1 MRIHICI
8 IVWAL
13 GLFSATISQVLP
25 YNPTTILD
33 DPKNKNHV
41 YVFQRMLSSSNY
53 HLVSIDISSTLST
66 SNLSFNVVSPDL
78 PFSDDDDTALIPT
91 ISEQGTIS
99 VYTGLCE
106 AFSTSALWRFHMRE
120 IGSKTSGNW
129 DREPINTPV
138 DQSSASLPGAQ
149 FLSRGISFSPLV
161 DGNSTQ
167 TNMYIFG
174 GMCPKQNASTENWQ
188 SAARYSNQMLRISQ
202 ASDLNY
208 TIDMTSSRSSAVAEA
223 GFSLTG
229 LIPSFLNTSNIT
241 TQQRSYVLIGGHTS
255 DAFISM
261 SQIAIWNLPEE
272 AWNFVKV
279 DMPLATK
286 LNSQSAIDDDSRI
299 LDCRS
304 GHTAVLSEDGSKII
318 VFGGW
323 VGNIS
328 QSAYPQLAVLELGA
342 GYGGLGN
349 WEWSIPKNQ
358 PSGTGIYG
366 HGAIMLPGNVMMIVG
381 GSDISL
387 PLKRAAVP
395 ELKAMFFNATSL
407 EWISSYT
414 NPGYVSDQN
423 IHQGTSSLGIRIA
436 VGLGLVAIAGI
447 VLLSVGYRRHR
458 SQKDQRENNIRS
470 LSEMATN
477 LNVGPKPEMKST
489 DGGGLFP
496 WSNNGWNNRYEPQD
510 YDDPHSE
517 SHRPTARYENLDSGG
532 NGLDE
537 FVYVLPTSTK
547 AKQRASFYPR
557 SRGGYQTGNYES
569 SGLGVIH
576 PIYEADEN
584 DEIDQDDG
592 DLGVAHGNSVS
603 AEDRKKKI
611 NRNSDPFKDPQIYH
625 ASSSGQNP
633 FRRAKT
639 PESDILARERNIKE
653 WVSDWAE
660 GDIVMSSEARLQST
674 ITRNSPSRR
683 ATVVTAST
691 PDSVTAEEDRSS
703 ISNFSERTDKS
714 HVASELALGHSTS
727 LMSRSTSLRSFI
739 MGINPFSS
747 NNHPTTAR
755 LDSGNTDHEAISD
768 GKVAS
773 IHSAQNVA
781 SGSANSSRSV
791 KSFRSAQT
799 SVQSRTNEGEH
810 LLGPNPESSRP
821 ETAYSLSE
829 AQETS
834 ISGSPSK
841 NKPQLHGKGR
851 ANWLGSLKRVFVFS
865 PEENDFRSKNYDLGC
880 HSAELGPSSL
890 LNRKDGPREP
900 RRAVSASGSLLRR
913 KLVKSDWEANPS
925 APADTSG
932 CSSSSESVKIGL
944 ARSSMACENE
954 LETERTIENQRS
966 RVTFTNSQDRLH
978 LANQDLFTD
987 KGEGSGSSILDGGI
1001 SSSVRSLKAL
1011 SKPSIREITYSS
1023 DSDESELDEI
1033 PSFPEYKKENFLN
1046 KDKGKQ
1052 KASDFGMT
1060 FQQNEKHELEQT
1072 EHSEDG
1078 DLSIPMKEKGK
1089 NPSDILRPASQNSR
1103 ASSSRKSRVL
1113 EIVERME
1120 SKG

>member
-1 MRIHICI
+1 MRIHICA

-13 GLFSATISQVLP
+13 SLFSATISQVLP
-25 YNPTTILD
+25 YNPTTILH
-33 DPKNKNHV
+33 DPKNKNNI

-53 HLVSIDISSTLST
+53 HLVSIDISSTT
-66 SNLSFNVVSPDL
+66 SASNVSFNVVSPDL
-78 PFSDDDDTALIPT
+78 PFSDGDNTALIPS
-91 ISEQGTIS
+91 ISEQGIIF

-120 IGSKTSGNW
+120 YGSKISGNW
-129 DREPINTPV
+129 DRESINTPV

-149 FLSRGISFSPLV
+149 FLSKGISFSPLV

-174 GMCPKQNASTENWQ
+174 GMCPKQNATTENWQ

-202 ASDLNY
+202 ASDLNF
-208 TIDMTSSRSSAVAEA
+208 TIDITSSPSSAVAEA

-229 LIPSFLNTSNIT
+229 LIPSFSNTSNIT

-255 DAFISM
+255 DAFIT
-261 SQIAIWNLPEE
+261 IWNLPEE

-279 DMPLATK
+279 DMPLAVK
-286 LNSQSAIDDDSRI
+286 LKSRSAADDNPRI
-299 LDCRS
+299 LDSRS

-328 QSAYPQLAVLELGA
+328 QSAYPQLAILELGA

-349 WEWSIPKNQ
+349 WEWSIPKTQ
-358 PSGTGIYG
+358 PIGNGIYG
-366 HGAIMLPGNVMMIVG
+366 HAATMLPGNVMMIVG
-381 GSDISL
+381 GSEISL
-387 PLKRAAVP
+387 SMKRAAVP
-395 ELKAMFFNATSL
+395 ELRAMFFNVTSL

-414 NPGYVSDQN
+414 NPDYLSDQN
-423 IHQGTSSLGIRIA
+423 IHQGTSSLGLRIA
-436 VGLGLVAIAGI
+436 VGLGLVAVAGI

-458 SQKDQRENNIRS
+458 TQRDQRDNNIRS

-477 LNVGPKPEMKST
+477 LNMGTKPEMKST

-496 WSNNGWNNRYEPQD
+496 WSNNGWNNRYEPQE
-510 YDDPHSE
+510 YEDPNFE

-547 AKQRASFYPR
+547 AKQRSSFYPR
-557 SRGGYQTGNYES
+557 SRGGYQSGNYES

-592 DLGVAHGNSVS
+592 DLGVAHGKSVS
-603 AEDRKKKI
+603 AEDKKKKN
-611 NRNSDPFKDPQIYH
+611 NRHSDPFKDPQIYH
-625 ASSSGQNP
+625 ASSSSQNP
-633 FRRAKT
+633 SRRTKT
-639 PESDILARERNIKE
+639 PESDIMARERNIKE

-691 PDSVTAEEDRSS
+691 PDSVTAEEDGSS
-703 ISNFSERTDKS
+703 ISNFSERTEKS
-714 HVASELALGHSTS
+714 HVASELALGHSIS
-727 LMSRSTSLRSFI
+727 LISRSTSLRSFI

-747 NNHPTTAR
+747 NNNPAPTR
-755 LDSGNTDHEAISD
+755 LDSGNTDQEAISN
-768 GKVAS
+768 GKLPS

-781 SGSANSSRSV
+781 LGSANSSRSV

-799 SVQSRTNEGEH
+799 SVHTRSNEGEH
-810 LLGPNPESSRP
+810 LLGLNPESARP
-821 ETAYSLSE
+821 ESTYSLSE
-829 AQETS
+829 AQENS

-841 NKPQLHGKGR
+841 NKPQIHGNGR
-851 ANWLGSLKRVFVFS
+851 ASWLGSLKRVFVFS
-865 PEENDFRSKNYDLGC
+865 PEENNFRSKNYDLGC

-890 LNRKDGPREP
+890 LNRKEGPREP

-913 KLVKSDWEANPS
+913 KLVKSDWEDNPRLPAN
-925 APADTSG
+925 TSG

-944 ARSSMACENE
+944 ARSSVICENE
-954 LETERTIENQRS
+954 PETERTIENQRS

-978 LANQDLFTD
+978 VVNQDLFAD
-987 KGEGSGSSILDGGI
+987 KGECSGSSILDGGM

-1011 SKPSIREITYSS
+1011 SKPSIREIIYSS

-1033 PSFPEYKKENFLN
+1033 PSFPEYRKDSFFD

-1052 KASDFGMT
+1052 KENNLGMS
-1060 FQQNEKHELEQT
+1060 FQENEKHEFEQT

-1078 DLSIPMKEKGK
+1078 DLSISMKDKGK
-1089 NPSDILRPASQNSR
+1089 HLSDILRPASQNSR
-1103 ASSSRKSRVL
+1103 TSSSRKSRVL

-1120 SKG
+1120 SKI